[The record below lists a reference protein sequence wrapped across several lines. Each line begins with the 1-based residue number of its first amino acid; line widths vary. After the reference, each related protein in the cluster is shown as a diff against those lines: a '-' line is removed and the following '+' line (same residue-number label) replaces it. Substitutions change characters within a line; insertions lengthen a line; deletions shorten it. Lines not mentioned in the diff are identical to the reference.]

1 MRWGK
6 HNGDMSSDDEFDEWL
21 DCVRVVGNRI
31 YYNGDI
37 TRDNILT
44 LNEEL
49 DKLSVKLL
57 KLNAEYPDFEPVI
70 KLYITSDGGD
80 LYAGFSAMDMIRNNR
95 VKVITIAD
103 GCCASAATFMLLGGH
118 ERHAHKHAQ
127 SLIHQISSGSFW
139 GKFEELKDEI
149 QTCKKLMKTLKKI
162 YTSNTNIPEDVYNN
176 IMKRDVYLSADKC
189 LEYDIITKLL

>member
-1 MRWGK
+1 MT
-6 HNGDMSSDDEFDEWL
+6 SDDEIDEWL

-31 YYNGDI
+31 YYSGDI

-44 LNEEL
+44 LNEEV

-57 KLNAEYPDFEPVI
+57 KLNAEYSDFEPVI

-95 VKVITIAD
+95 VKIITIAD

-118 ERHAHKHAQ
+118 ERHAYKHAQ
-127 SLIHQISSGSFW
+127 ILIHQISSGSFW

-162 YTSNTNIPEDVYNN
+162 YTSNTTIPEDVYNN